1 MHSKR
6 NAHNL
11 PKFIVDLHEFVRKDH
26 HVPYV
31 FNIMMVMLLILLF
44 IYPLLYALISSFV
57 VDGNFST
64 GNYQRLIEDPLF
76 RNSLLITFLYVT
88 IYTVGIMC
96 IGFIT
101 ALAIDISEKS
111 KLPGTKFL
119 SSLLTLPYA
128 IPDVVGA
135 IIWMWLLNPQQGAVN
150 YMLSFFGSDGLRW
163 LTSTQTSLIS
173 VIMVSVWR
181 LFPMHTLIILSGFK
195 TVPQELYEA
204 AELEGANIF
213 KQFYYVT
220 IPYISNILKF
230 LVLLTIVWSFKRFAI
245 TWLLTQGGPMHS
257 TETLPILIYQQGFRF
272 FNSNYASAIAI
283 VLLFVVGVFS
293 IFYMKNSKASEI
305 KKGGK

>member
-1 MHSKR
+1 MYLKQ
-6 NAHNL
+6 NTEKL
-11 PKFIVDLHEFVRKDH
+11 PKLISSFHEFVRKDH

-31 FNIMMVMLLILLF
+31 FNIMMVVLLMLLF
-44 IYPLLYALISSFV
+44 IYPLLYALVSSFF
-57 VDGNFST
+57 VDGDISI
-64 GNYQRLIEDPLF
+64 GNYQRLFLDPLF
-76 RNSLLITFLYVT
+76 RNSLVITLLYVA
-88 IYTVGIMC
+88 IYTAGIMF

-111 KLPGTKFL
+111 KLPGTKLL

-150 YMLSFFGSDGLRW
+150 YLLSFLGSDGLKW
-163 LTSTQTSLIS
+163 LTSSQTALIS
-173 VIMVSVWR
+173 VVMVSVWR

-195 TVPQELYEA
+195 TVPKEHYEA
-204 AELEGANIF
+204 AEIEGANIF
-213 KQFYYVT
+213 KQFIYVT
-220 IPYISNILKF
+220 VPYIANILQF

-245 TWLLTQGGPMHS
+245 IWLLTQGGPMHS

-283 VLLFVVGVFS
+283 VLLFIVGIIS
-293 IFYMKNSKASEI
+293 IFYIRYNKTSEDN
-305 KKGGK
+305 GGVK